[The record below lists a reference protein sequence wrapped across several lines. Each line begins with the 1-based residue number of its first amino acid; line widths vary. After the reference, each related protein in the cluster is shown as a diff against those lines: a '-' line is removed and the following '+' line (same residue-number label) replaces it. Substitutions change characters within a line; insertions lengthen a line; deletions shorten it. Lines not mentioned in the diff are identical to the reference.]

1 MKAQIKET
9 IKIKGVSYNVIFT
22 PLGNSRRF
30 SPLSPIPN
38 GWEKTDC
45 IMAEFTGDKTI
56 TIYEYKKELRFSVY
70 QDGCFYPYVGKI
82 IINE

>member
-1 MKAQIKET
+1 MKTQIKET
-9 IKIKGVSYNVIFT
+9 IKINGVSCNVTFI

-30 SPLSPIPN
+30 NPLSPIPK
-38 GWEKTDC
+38 GWKKTDC
-45 IMAEFTGDKTI
+45 TRAEFTGDKII
-56 TIYEYKKELRFSVY
+56 TIYEYNKELRFSVY

>member
-1 MKAQIKET
+1 MKIEINET
-9 IKIKGVSYNVIFT
+9 IKIKGVSYNVTFT

-38 GWEKTDC
+38 GWKETGC
-45 IMAEFTGDKTI
+45 TRAEFTGDKII
-56 TIYEYKKELRFSVY
+56 TIYEYGKELRFSVY
-70 QDGCFYPYVGKI
+70 QDGCFHPYVGKI